1 MQLKY
6 DKKVD
11 AIYITLSTKKCAETK
26 KLDDMRYV
34 DYASDG
40 TPVGV
45 ELLGVSGGVAVEDL
59 PKAAE
64 LTRLLEGR
72 DIKVFA

>member
-1 MQLKY
+1 MRSKI

-11 AIYITLSTKKCAETK
+11 AIYITLCSKTCARTK
-26 KLDDMRYV
+26 KLDDMRYI

-40 TPVGV
+40 TPVGI

-59 PKAAE
+59 PKTAE